1 MIGQIGFHPGS
12 EWGTGDTSTA
22 NNALRR
28 KDNICQGDADGS
40 DAFDPAT
47 QWQGFPQDMFDG
59 LDSHSV
65 TCESATGLFIS
76 EYVCPS
82 NPKNRIPG

>member
-40 DAFDPAT
+40 DAFDPVLCQNLTRWNRRLHREVDA
-47 QWQGFPQDMFDG
+47 GVDG
-59 LDSHSV
+59 DVAAEQRAHD
-65 TCESATGLFIS
+65 
-76 EYVCPS
+76 
-82 NPKNRIPG
+82 NH